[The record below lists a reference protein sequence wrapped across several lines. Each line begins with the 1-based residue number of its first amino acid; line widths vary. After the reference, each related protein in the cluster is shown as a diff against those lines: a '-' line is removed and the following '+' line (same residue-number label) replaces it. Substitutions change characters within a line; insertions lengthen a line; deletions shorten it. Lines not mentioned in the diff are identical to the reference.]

1 MSKKFLKSER
11 RNFLKGAVV
20 ASGAASAAV
29 LAANATAASD
39 VEEPLKAQ
47 VKADKGYE
55 ENDYIR
61 NYYDRAR
68 F

>member
-1 MSKKFLKSER
+1 MSKKFIKSER

-20 ASGAASAAV
+20 AGGAAVVAPSAV
-29 LAANATAASD
+29 VAAPKVEVVKIPAT
-39 VEEPLKAQ
+39 E
-47 VKADKGYE
+47 DKGYE